1 MSQARAFRRVMGLIN
16 LVWQLPDALSGS
28 SPPSLSR
35 SHIPVSLGPITSM
48 IYSLEN
54 GERRGTSSELWLHFF
69 SWFTTQ
75 ATLYCSAAKQTYL
88 PVPEMSIILRTNFAV
103 CCQIHSQALRL
114 HDNCREWKSSS
125 PRVRKLLKRLC
136 I

>member
-1 MSQARAFRRVMGLIN
+1 MSQARASRRVTGLIN

-54 GERRGTSSELWLHFF
+54 GERWGTSSELGLHFF
-69 SWFTTQ
+69 SWFTSQ
-75 ATLYCSAAKQTYL
+75 ATLYCTAAEQTYL
-88 PVPEMSIILRTNFAV
+88 SVPEMSIILRTNFAV
-103 CCQIHSQALRL
+103 LFVKSILRL
-114 HDNCREWKSSS
+114 FGYVIIVENGSH
-125 PRVRKLLKRLC
+125 PA
-136 I
+136 